1 MGSILIRMQDNSG
14 DGVVMLELAA
24 RNAGDWSPFWGDKNS
39 PLSMAWARSRREMF
53 MTQGSSTGSTWP
65 GYTAQER
72 KYYVPV
78 KLAVLFRGVSA
89 GGSGFHRLDKGS
101 ILRWTTSP
109 SSSGAAAYERL
120 YPSMGYPS
128 HPEYVYTV
136 TDNSVEMGTR
146 VPYAR
151 NHDLGLGA
159 YKRRFK
165 SKTVSVPTP
174 RRPLVRFGDPFIEDV
189 RRALGQVVGA
199 MDGKVGITDQELA
212 DRYRLNGGRIG
223 L

>member
-1 MGSILIRMQDNSG
+1 MGSVLIRMNDNTER
-14 DGVVMLELAA
+14 GVVMLELAA
-24 RNAGDWSPFWGDKNS
+24 RNAGDWSSFWGDKNS
-39 PLSMAWARSRREMF
+39 ELSRAWALSRREMF
-53 MTQGSSTGSTWP
+53 LTQGASTGATWP
-65 GYTAQER
+65 AYTALER
-72 KYYVPV
+72 KYWAPV
-78 KLAVLFRGVSA
+78 KRAVLGVKT
-89 GGSGFHRLDKGS
+89 LDKGS

-128 HPEYVYTV
+128 HPEYVYNV
-136 TDNSVEMGTR
+136 RGNGVEMGTR

-151 NHDLGLGA
+151 NHDKGLGS

-165 SKTVSVPTP
+165 TKTVSVPTP
-174 RRPLVRFGDPFIEDV
+174 CRPLTRFGDGFISDV

-199 MDGKVGITDQELA
+199 MDGQVGITDAELA
-212 DRYRLNGGRIG
+212 ERYKLNGGRIG

>member
-1 MGSILIRMQDNSG
+1 MGSLLIRMQDNSG
-14 DGVVMLELAA
+14 AGVVMLELAA

-53 MTQGSSTGSTWP
+53 LSQGSSTGATWP
-65 GYTAQER
+65 AYTSLER
-72 KYYVPV
+72 KYWAPV
-78 KLAVLFRGVSA
+78 KRAVLGVKT
-89 GGSGFHRLDKGS
+89 LDKGS
-101 ILRWTTSP
+101 ILRWSP
-109 SSSGAAAYERL
+109 SPSNSGAAAYERL

-151 NHDLGLGA
+151 NHDKGLGA
-159 YKRRFK
+159 YQRRFK
-165 SKTVSVPTP
+165 TKTVTIPTP
-174 RRPLVRFGDPFIEDV
+174 RRPLVRFGEPFIEDV

-199 MDGKVGITDQELA
+199 MDGQVGITDQELA
-212 DRYRLNGGRIG
+212 DRYKLNGGRIG